1 MWIVNKTHGLFRGS
15 FMQYTEE
22 EIRDIVCENQIL
34 KKNLNDAREELEATG
49 RLYDTMVF
57 GTKNLLLLSDGG
69 SRSAVYVS
77 PNVEEV
83 LGLPRELVMSDMR
96 ELGPDSGEIPC
107 SEMFEAQEDAM
118 AESGSRNPEN
128 RWMIIRSEVECIDR
142 KTGRARAY
150 QRSVARIEGIRGMD
164 RFLTVYLDSEDG
176 TADNSRLHEILYSGV
191 IAVHNRM
198 LKGMS
203 HDLRTPLNSIAGF
216 VMLLMKNA
224 DNSAKVMEYAHRI
237 GMSCQDLLVMIN
249 QIIDVSGVDSSSVEA
264 DNREFALGQTI
275 EEIADVIRSKAQIK
289 HQRFEVSTH
298 GIEHDIFLGD
308 RVRITES
315 LMNLLNNAIQ
325 YTPEGGE
332 ISLSVYG
339 RDDDPGYREISFEVR
354 DNGIGMSSELQK
366 RLFENVGR
374 FDNIPGMHGSGIG
387 IAMTRKFV
395 AQMGGTISVQ
405 SAPDQGSTFFIGL
418 RLKTAGEA
426 EDQFWSDRGINRVLV
441 VGENMNEAARICELL
456 RNTGLDAEYTSSAY
470 GAMQLIEQASM
481 EERAFD
487 LYLFDRDIQ
496 DKGYWELADEILA
509 MPWAKTPSIILMSD
523 KAEHFTQNVHKVGIA
538 AIMPKPFFFS
548 TFRSIVEEMSI
559 TKEIL
564 DTGVEETV
572 TNPLGGLRFLVA
584 EDNKI
589 NADVLKELLEVE
601 GARCEIAGN
610 GKAAVAMFKNSR
622 PGYYDMILMD
632 IRMPLM
638 DGYAATAEIRGLER
652 EDAAGIPILAMT
664 ADTMEED
671 VERSFASGMDAHIP
685 KPLNIKELNQE
696 VYRLRKGR

>member
-1 MWIVNKTHGLFRGS
+1 
-15 FMQYTEE
+15 
-22 EIRDIVCENQIL
+22 
-34 KKNLNDAREELEATG
+34 
-49 RLYDTMVF
+49 
-57 GTKNLLLLSDGG
+57 
-69 SRSAVYVS
+69 
-77 PNVEEV
+77 
-83 LGLPRELVMSDMR
+83 
-96 ELGPDSGEIPC
+96 
-107 SEMFEAQEDAM
+107 
-118 AESGSRNPEN
+118 
-128 RWMIIRSEVECIDR
+128 
-142 KTGRARAY
+142 
-150 QRSVARIEGIRGMD
+150 
-164 RFLTVYLDSEDG
+164 
-176 TADNSRLHEILYSGV
+176 
-191 IAVHNRM
+191 
-198 LKGMS
+198 
-203 HDLRTPLNSIAGF
+203 
-216 VMLLMKNA
+216 
-224 DNSAKVMEYAHRI
+224 
-237 GMSCQDLLVMIN
+237 
-249 QIIDVSGVDSSSVEA
+249 
-264 DNREFALGQTI
+264 
-275 EEIADVIRSKAQIK
+275 
-289 HQRFEVSTH
+289 
-298 GIEHDIFLGD
+298 
-308 RVRITES
+308 
-315 LMNLLNNAIQ
+315 
-325 YTPEGGE
+325 
-332 ISLSVYG
+332 
-339 RDDDPGYREISFEVR
+339 
-354 DNGIGMSSELQK
+354 MSSELQK

-470 GAMQLIEQASM
+470 GAMQMIEQASM